1 MTFKGVP
8 VHRLGTLFL
17 CLCLLGQAGCFQRHE
32 PADFVVING
41 PDPESLDPAIITS
54 QADGRI
60 VSALFDGL
68 TRFNAVTAHAEPA
81 LAKRWEISGDGT
93 VYTFHLRDGLKWST
107 GGRITAHD
115 VVYSWRRAINPD
127 TASDYAGML
136 FYVKNA
142 EAINSGKLTDL
153 SRLGVRAIDDKTV
166 RVELI
171 APTPFFLELC
181 AFWALAVVPEKAITQ
196 HGDQWCLRQP
206 LPVSGSHTLEFWH
219 VRDRVRLRKNTH
231 YWDADNT
238 RNNVVDFLPVEAPA
252 TAINLYEAGQ
262 ADIIWDKSLVPIELL
277 DALSQR
283 PDYHKFDYLGSYF
296 VRFNTTKKPLDDP
309 RVRKAMALAI
319 DKAGL
324 VAKYTKG
331 GERLANHFVP
341 PGTGNYSSP
350 EGPTHDPVLAKR
362 LLAEAG
368 FPEGKGFPTDF
379 EYLFNSS
386 EVNKNI
392 AVELQRMW
400 HETLGIQVKLRQ
412 AENKVYLAAQSA
424 LDYHVTRSSWIGDYN
439 DPNTFLD
446 MFMRCS
452 ARQRRYSSP
461 TNCRSSRCFFTS
473 ASIFTIRTASAAST
487 RTSSISTQ
495 SAPFTPRNTHLRR
508 KSEKMC
514 FNASLLPWFLR
525 HLPPFSPGNQ
535 LAEDSS
541 AWASRFFDSP
551 ATVEK

>member
-1 MTFKGVP
+1 MTFNGAP

-153 SRLGVRAIDDKTV
+153 SRLGVWAIDDKTV

-219 VRDRVRLRKNTH
+219 VRDRVRLRKNMH

-446 MFMRCS
+446 MFMTQNGNNRTGWSNAGYDRLIRLANATTDPPKRNALFREAETILIADELPIFPLFFYVGINIYHPDRIGGIHPNILDIHPIS
-452 ARQRRYSSP
+452 AIYAKEHSSP
-461 TNCRSSRCFFTS
+461 
-473 ASIFTIRTASAAST
+473 A
-487 RTSSISTQ
+487 
-495 SAPFTPRNTHLRR
+495 
-508 KSEKMC
+508 KK
-514 FNASLLPWFLR
+514 
-525 HLPPFSPGNQ
+525 
-535 LAEDSS
+535 
-541 AWASRFFDSP
+541 
-551 ATVEK
+551 

>member
-1 MTFKGVP
+1 MTFNGAP

-166 RVELI
+166 RVELT

-238 RNNVVDFLPVEAPA
+238 RNNLVDFLPVEAPT

-341 PGTGNYSSP
+341 PGTGNYTSP
-350 EGPTHDPVLAKR
+350 SGPAHDPGLAKR

-446 MFMRCS
+446 MFMTQNGNNRTGWSNAGYDRLIRLANATTDPPKRNALFREAETILIADELPIFPLFFYVGINIYHPDRIGGIHPNILDIHPIS
-452 ARQRRYSSP
+452 AIYAKEHSSP
-461 TNCRSSRCFFTS
+461 
-473 ASIFTIRTASAAST
+473 A
-487 RTSSISTQ
+487 
-495 SAPFTPRNTHLRR
+495 
-508 KSEKMC
+508 KK
-514 FNASLLPWFLR
+514 
-525 HLPPFSPGNQ
+525 
-535 LAEDSS
+535 
-541 AWASRFFDSP
+541 
-551 ATVEK
+551 

>member
-1 MTFKGVP
+1 MTFNGVP

-81 LAKRWEISGDGT
+81 LAKRWEISGNGT

-107 GGRITAHD
+107 GERITAHD

-166 RVELI
+166 RVELT

-262 ADIIWDKSLVPIELL
+262 ADIIWDKSLVPTELL

-341 PGTGNYSSP
+341 PGTGNYTSP
-350 EGPTHDPVLAKR
+350 SGPAHDPGLAKR

-446 MFMRCS
+446 MFMTQNGNNRTGWSNAGYDRLIRLANATTDPPKRNALFREAETILIADELPIFPLFFYVGINIYHPDRIGGIHPNILDIHPIS
-452 ARQRRYSSP
+452 AIYAKEHSSP
-461 TNCRSSRCFFTS
+461 
-473 ASIFTIRTASAAST
+473 A
-487 RTSSISTQ
+487 
-495 SAPFTPRNTHLRR
+495 
-508 KSEKMC
+508 KK
-514 FNASLLPWFLR
+514 
-525 HLPPFSPGNQ
+525 
-535 LAEDSS
+535 
-541 AWASRFFDSP
+541 
-551 ATVEK
+551 

>member
-1 MTFKGVP
+1 MTFNGVP

-166 RVELI
+166 RVELT

-181 AFWALAVVPEKAITQ
+181 AFWTLAVVPEKAITQ

-262 ADIIWDKSLVPIELL
+262 ADIIWDKSLVPTELL

-446 MFMRCS
+446 MFMTQNGNNRTGWSNAGYDRLIRLANATTDPPKRNALFREAETILIADELPIFPLFFYVGINIYHPDRIGGIHPNILDIHPIS
-452 ARQRRYSSP
+452 AIYAKEHSSP
-461 TNCRSSRCFFTS
+461 
-473 ASIFTIRTASAAST
+473 A
-487 RTSSISTQ
+487 
-495 SAPFTPRNTHLRR
+495 
-508 KSEKMC
+508 KK
-514 FNASLLPWFLR
+514 
-525 HLPPFSPGNQ
+525 
-535 LAEDSS
+535 
-541 AWASRFFDSP
+541 
-551 ATVEK
+551 

>member
-1 MTFKGVP
+1 MTFNGAP

-153 SRLGVRAIDDKTV
+153 SRLGVWAIDDKTV
-166 RVELI
+166 RVELT

-181 AFWALAVVPEKAITQ
+181 AFWTLAVVPEKAIAQ
-196 HGDQWCLRQP
+196 QGDQWCLRQP

-238 RNNVVDFLPVEAPA
+238 RNNVVDFLPVEAAA

-446 MFMRCS
+446 MFMTQNGNNRTGWSNAGYDRLIRLANATTDPPKRNALFREAETILIADELPIFPLFFYVGINIYHPDRIGGIHPNILDIHPIS
-452 ARQRRYSSP
+452 AIYAKEHP
-461 TNCRSSRCFFTS
+461 
-473 ASIFTIRTASAAST
+473 
-487 RTSSISTQ
+487 
-495 SAPFTPRNTHLRR
+495 
-508 KSEKMC
+508 
-514 FNASLLPWFLR
+514 
-525 HLPPFSPGNQ
+525 
-535 LAEDSS
+535 
-541 AWASRFFDSP
+541 SP
-551 ATVEK
+551 AKK

>member
-1 MTFKGVP
+1 MTFNGAP

-107 GGRITAHD
+107 GGQITAHD

-166 RVELI
+166 RVELT

-238 RNNVVDFLPVEAPA
+238 RNNVVDFLPVEAPT

-400 HETLGIQVKLRQ
+400 HETLSIQVKLRQ

-446 MFMRCS
+446 MFMTQNGNNRTGWSNAGYDRLIRLANATTDPPKRNALFREAETILIADELPIFPLFFYVGINIYHPDRIGGIHPNILDIHPIS
-452 ARQRRYSSP
+452 AIYAKEHSSP
-461 TNCRSSRCFFTS
+461 
-473 ASIFTIRTASAAST
+473 A
-487 RTSSISTQ
+487 
-495 SAPFTPRNTHLRR
+495 
-508 KSEKMC
+508 KK
-514 FNASLLPWFLR
+514 
-525 HLPPFSPGNQ
+525 
-535 LAEDSS
+535 
-541 AWASRFFDSP
+541 
-551 ATVEK
+551 

>member
-1 MTFKGVP
+1 MTFNGAP

-153 SRLGVRAIDDKTV
+153 SRLGVWAIDDKTV
-166 RVELI
+166 RVELT

-262 ADIIWDKSLVPIELL
+262 ADIIWDKSLVPTELL

-446 MFMRCS
+446 MFMTQNGNNRTGWSNAGYDRLIRLANATTDPPKRNALFREAETILIADELPIFPLFFYVGINIYHPDRIGGIHPNILDIHPIS
-452 ARQRRYSSP
+452 AIYAKEHSSP
-461 TNCRSSRCFFTS
+461 
-473 ASIFTIRTASAAST
+473 A
-487 RTSSISTQ
+487 
-495 SAPFTPRNTHLRR
+495 
-508 KSEKMC
+508 KK
-514 FNASLLPWFLR
+514 
-525 HLPPFSPGNQ
+525 
-535 LAEDSS
+535 
-541 AWASRFFDSP
+541 
-551 ATVEK
+551 

>member
-1 MTFKGVP
+1 MTFNGAP

-41 PDPESLDPAIITS
+41 PAPESLDPAIITS

-166 RVELI
+166 RVELT

-238 RNNVVDFLPVEAPA
+238 RNNVVDFLPVEAPT

-341 PGTGNYSSP
+341 PGTGNYTSP
-350 EGPTHDPVLAKR
+350 SGPAHDPGLAKR

-446 MFMRCS
+446 MFMTQNGNNRTGWSNAGYDRLIRLANATTDPPKRNALFREAETILIADELPIFPLFFYVGINIYHPDRIGGIHPNILDIHPIS
-452 ARQRRYSSP
+452 AIYAKEHSSP
-461 TNCRSSRCFFTS
+461 
-473 ASIFTIRTASAAST
+473 A
-487 RTSSISTQ
+487 
-495 SAPFTPRNTHLRR
+495 
-508 KSEKMC
+508 KK
-514 FNASLLPWFLR
+514 
-525 HLPPFSPGNQ
+525 
-535 LAEDSS
+535 
-541 AWASRFFDSP
+541 
-551 ATVEK
+551 

>member
-1 MTFKGVP
+1 MTFNGAP

-166 RVELI
+166 RVELT

-181 AFWALAVVPEKAITQ
+181 AFWTLAVVPEKAITQ

-238 RNNVVDFLPVEAPA
+238 RNNVVDFLPVEAPT

-341 PGTGNYSSP
+341 PGTGNYTSP
-350 EGPTHDPVLAKR
+350 SGPAHDPGLAKR

-446 MFMRCS
+446 MFMTQNGNNRTGWSNAGYDRLIRLANATTDPPKRNALFREAETILIADELPIFPLFFYVGINIYHPDRIGGIHPNILDIHPIS
-452 ARQRRYSSP
+452 AIYAKEHSSP
-461 TNCRSSRCFFTS
+461 
-473 ASIFTIRTASAAST
+473 A
-487 RTSSISTQ
+487 
-495 SAPFTPRNTHLRR
+495 
-508 KSEKMC
+508 KK
-514 FNASLLPWFLR
+514 
-525 HLPPFSPGNQ
+525 
-535 LAEDSS
+535 
-541 AWASRFFDSP
+541 
-551 ATVEK
+551 

>member
-1 MTFKGVP
+1 MTFNGAP

-32 PADFVVING
+32 PADFVGING

-54 QADGRI
+54 QADRRI
-60 VSALFDGL
+60 VSAPFDGPHP
-68 TRFNAVTAHAEPA
+68 FNAHPAHAEPA

-166 RVELI
+166 RVELT

-238 RNNVVDFLPVEAPA
+238 RNNVVDFLPVEAPT

-341 PGTGNYSSP
+341 PGTGNYTSP
-350 EGPTHDPVLAKR
+350 SGPAHDPGLAKR

-446 MFMRCS
+446 MFMTQNGNNRTGWSNAGYDRLIRLANATTDPPKRNALFREAETILIADELPIFPLFFYVGINIYHPDRIGGIHPNILDIHPIS
-452 ARQRRYSSP
+452 AIYAKEHSSP
-461 TNCRSSRCFFTS
+461 
-473 ASIFTIRTASAAST
+473 A
-487 RTSSISTQ
+487 
-495 SAPFTPRNTHLRR
+495 
-508 KSEKMC
+508 KK
-514 FNASLLPWFLR
+514 
-525 HLPPFSPGNQ
+525 
-535 LAEDSS
+535 
-541 AWASRFFDSP
+541 
-551 ATVEK
+551 

>member
-1 MTFKGVP
+1 MTFNGVP

-142 EAINSGKLTDL
+142 EAINSSKLTDL
-153 SRLGVRAIDDKTV
+153 SRLGVWAIDDKTV
-166 RVELI
+166 RVELT

-181 AFWALAVVPEKAITQ
+181 AFWTLAVVPEKAITQ

-277 DALSQR
+277 DALIKR

-341 PGTGNYSSP
+341 PGTGNYTSP
-350 EGPTHDPVLAKR
+350 SGPAHDPGLAKR

-386 EVNKNI
+386 DRNKNI

-446 MFMRCS
+446 MFMTQNGNNRTGWSNAGYDRLIRLANATTDPPKRNALFREAETILIADELPIFPLFFYVGINIYHPDRIGGIHPNILDIHPIS
-452 ARQRRYSSP
+452 AIYAKEHSSP
-461 TNCRSSRCFFTS
+461 
-473 ASIFTIRTASAAST
+473 A
-487 RTSSISTQ
+487 
-495 SAPFTPRNTHLRR
+495 
-508 KSEKMC
+508 KK
-514 FNASLLPWFLR
+514 
-525 HLPPFSPGNQ
+525 
-535 LAEDSS
+535 
-541 AWASRFFDSP
+541 
-551 ATVEK
+551 